1 MAENPTIHELLCAS
15 FAIAKE
21 ICAKPPVQLDWPDDI
36 DGQAQCIRHLH
47 DMATSAG
54 WPYEYRISAFDKLN
68 ELAREYGE
76 RNKRGSVPMEMFS
89 WCFGVVSGQIE
100 RPKRPRKR
108 PSSTSYPYM
117 IRDRLISRLVPWL
130 REQGHVKTKKAAVEQ
145 VAKAA
150 GLSTDYVKDILK
162 ENSKE

>member
-1 MAENPTIHELLCAS
+1 MAENPTIHELLCTS

-21 ICAKPPVQLDWPDDI
+21 LCANYPVQLDWPDEI

-47 DMATSAG
+47 DMTSTR
-54 WPYEYRISAFDKLN
+54 WPYEFRISAFDKLS

-76 RNKRGSVPMEMFS
+76 RNERGSVPMEMFS

-108 PSSTSYPYM
+108 PSSKSYPYL

-130 REQGHVKTKKAAVEQ
+130 CEQGYAEDEKDAIKQVAAAVELTPGR
-145 VAKAA
+145 VE
-150 GLSTDYVKDILK
+150 DILI
-162 ENSKE
+162 ENPQE